1 MGDEEGEAPP
11 GYEGGR
17 SEAGA
22 RHGTGKAVFENGDS
36 YEGDYVTGPPC
47 PSRPLYP
54 CARSILTY
62 RETSLCSFPP
72 EPGSRSERR
81 ARR

>member
-17 SEAGA
+17 TEAGA
-22 RHGTGKAVFENGDS
+22 RHGTGKAVFENGDI

-47 PSRPLYP
+47 PLQAPVPLCQVYLDLP
-54 CARSILTY
+54 
-62 RETSLCSFPP
+62 
-72 EPGSRSERR
+72 
-81 ARR
+81 